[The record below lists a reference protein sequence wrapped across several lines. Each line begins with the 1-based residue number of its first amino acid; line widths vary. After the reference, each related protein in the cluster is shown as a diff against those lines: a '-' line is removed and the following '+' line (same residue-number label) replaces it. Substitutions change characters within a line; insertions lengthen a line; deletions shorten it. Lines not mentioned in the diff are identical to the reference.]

1 MEVVKIVID
10 IWKDME
16 LIEERK
22 TEIKKKNQ
30 KSVKYNKEKKK
41 QKQKKQNHTYN

>member
-16 LIEERK
+16 LIKERK
-22 TEIKKKNQ
+22 TEIKKKELEKRKIQ
-30 KSVKYNKEKKK
+30 QRKEEIEIEKVES
-41 QKQKKQNHTYN
+41 YL